1 LNNIVKRCQKLFT
14 NKKIIQ
20 LGIGFKK
27 NSDDTRG
34 SGAVLLYK
42 KLIKKG
48 FDVYLVDP
56 LVNKNNF
63 EGKLYEYKKI
73 INKTN
78 NILVAVDHDLF
89 QNYKLKNKTV
99 LYADVY

>member
-1 LNNIVKRCQKLFT
+1 MNNIVKRCHKLFK
-14 NKKIIQ
+14 NKKLIQ
-20 LGIGFKK
+20 LGIGFKI

-42 KLIKKG
+42 KLITKG
-48 FDVYLVDP
+48 FDVYPVDP

-63 EGKLYEYKKI
+63 EDKLYDYKKI

-78 NILVAVDHDLF
+78 NVLVAVDHDLF
-89 QNYKLKNKTV
+89 QNYNLKNKTV
-99 LYADVY
+99 LYADV